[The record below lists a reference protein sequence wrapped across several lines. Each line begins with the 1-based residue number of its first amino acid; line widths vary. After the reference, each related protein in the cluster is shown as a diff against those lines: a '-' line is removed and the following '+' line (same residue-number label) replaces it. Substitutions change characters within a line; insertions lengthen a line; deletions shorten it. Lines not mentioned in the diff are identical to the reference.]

1 MNNYFT
7 SSETILEYNTID
19 EALKDIKNY
28 IEYDDTYNKYL
39 LKQKEKFDD
48 AEIYCINHILAL
60 KKVLEEFKIIKKEM
74 EKMNNDKDNNKKKI

>member
-48 AEIYCINHILAL
+48 AEIYSINHILAL
-60 KKVLEEFKIIKKEM
+60 KKILEEFKIIKKEM